1 MGRAAGDV
9 TDGAEAALAV
19 AREIAIS
26 FGQEAQSELRPTIKV
41 DLETGSREQP
51 LLVFS
56 LLLDLEDDLD
66 AKDYPMPEIAGLEKD
81 LRARIANSAVHEWD
95 WIVIAGTKAG
105 AARP

>member
-1 MGRAAGDV
+1 MGPAAGEA
-9 TDGAEAALAV
+9 TDGTEKALAV
-19 AREIAIS
+19 AREIAIWFS
-26 FGQEAQSELRPTIKV
+26 QEARSELRPTIKV

-66 AKDYPMPEIAGLEKD
+66 AKDYPMPEIARLEKD
-81 LRARIANSAVHEWD
+81 LRARIEKSAVDEWD